1 MLWSKMINMK
11 ESHKEKLDEI
21 LEFAKKNDFTVS
33 YDIVVDMLKD
43 KDDSIEYKQI
53 AEVIETITGHG
64 IRIDGESDE
73 GYPAGEI
80 KPDTFIPADVNI
92 GQKPINIYNLME
104 RLENEEIELNP
115 SFQRHGN
122 LWPLEKQSQ
131 LIESLML
138 KIPIPAFYFNTA
150 DDDRWI
156 VIDGRQRLTT
166 FLNFLVGEKDKDGKR
181 EKKKFTGLQY
191 LRDFNGF
198 TFDDLPRQYAR
209 RIKETPIIA
218 FTVEK
223 GTPDEV
229 VFNIFQRINT
239 GGVVLNDQEIR
250 QALYQ
255 GRATSLIQYLAES
268 EEFLQATQGA
278 ISAERMA
285 DREYVTRFLAFTEI
299 DYRKEYKGNI
309 DNFLIKVLK
318 LVNTYD
324 EKKIADIENNFR
336 KVMKYCNV
344 IFEKY
349 AFRKYNTNWRRGP
362 VNKAIFEIWAV
373 CFSELTNVQLDKIV
387 KEKKLFLEEF
397 GRLLQNQEFVTA
409 LKSGDQ
415 YSAIRRIDMA
425 RNLVKEFL

>member
-1 MLWSKMINMK
+1 MIMK
-11 ESHKEKLDEI
+11 ESHKEKINEI
-21 LEFAKKNDFTVS
+21 LEFAKKNDSAIS
-33 YDIVVDMLKD
+33 YRLAVDMLRD
-43 KDDSIEYKQI
+43 KDDSLDYKQI
-53 AEVIETITGHG
+53 TEMIEILIGYG
-64 IRIDGESDE
+64 IRIGGEDDE
-73 GYPAGEI
+73 GYPAEEI

-92 GQKPINIYNLME
+92 SQKPINIYNLME

-115 SFQRHGN
+115 GFQRNGN

-138 KIPIPAFYFNTA
+138 KIPIPAFYFNSA
-150 DDDRWI
+150 DDERWI
-156 VIDGRQRLTT
+156 VIDGRQRLTA
-166 FLNFLVGEKDKDGKR
+166 FQNFLVGEKDKNGKR

-191 LRDFNGF
+191 FQDFAGL

-239 GGVVLNDQEIR
+239 GGIALNAQEIR

-255 GRATSLIQYLAES
+255 GQATTLIQHLAES

-278 ISAERMA
+278 VPAKRMA
-285 DREYVTRFLAFTEI
+285 DREYATRFLAFTEL
-299 DYRKEYKGNI
+299 DYRNEYKGNI
-309 DNFLIKVLK
+309 DNFLIKALK
-318 LVNTYD
+318 QVNTYD
-324 EKKIADIENNFR
+324 EIKLAAIEDNFKR
-336 KVMKYCNV
+336 VMKYCNL
-344 IFEKY
+344 IFGNY

-373 CFSELTNVQLDKIV
+373 CFSELADTQLDQIV
-387 KEKKLFLEEF
+387 KKRVLFMDEF
-397 GRLLQNQEFVTA
+397 GTLLQNPEFVTA

-415 YSAIRRIDMA
+415 YSAIRRIDMV